1 MKLNPMKTL
10 GWFLTCH
17 SIGQADRQSVSQSV
31 TWKQRNGLIYT
42 CILVF
47 FMLACSQ
54 QQLHLS
60 HNQQYFL
67 SIQANKGLQISA
79 LDETFIWP
87 IYIIYSL
94 NKTKLSFTTSTET
107 ALFAGIQ
114 LVDCLVSQFGQ
125 SVTVVSPSISE
136 PNVVIL
142 TMFRRFHFEQ
152 EKHLLTRFRDYL

>member
-1 MKLNPMKTL
+1 MKLNPVKTL

-79 LDETFIWP
+79 LDET
-87 IYIIYSL
+87 
-94 NKTKLSFTTSTET
+94 LSFGQFTLSTR
-107 ALFAGIQ
+107 LIKLNY
-114 LVDCLVSQFGQ
+114 LVPLLPKLPSLQAFSWLIVWSVSLVSQLLQ
-125 SVTVVSPSISE
+125 SVPQSV
-136 PNVVIL
+136 NQML
-142 TMFRRFHFEQ
+142 
-152 EKHLLTRFRDYL
+152 